1 MGLFFKKEPVRDD
14 RIDALMQEFTN
25 YRRRTSQELEA
36 AHEKAARETVLPFL
50 ALYDDLSRALDA
62 PCSDENYR
70 KGIELIFKNLLAT
83 FASLK
88 ICPMDSKGR
97 IFNPTYHEAIRQIS
111 DPAFRKEEI
120 AEVLQVGFL
129 MDDEVIRH
137 AKVVVA
143 NCDGKE

>member
-1 MGLFFKKEPVRDD
+1 M
-14 RIDALMQEFTN
+14 
-25 YRRRTSQELEA
+25 
-36 AHEKAARETVLPFL
+36 
-50 ALYDDLSRALDA
+50 DA
-62 PCSDENYR
+62 PCSDADYR

-83 FASLK
+83 LAALNV
-88 ICPMDSKGR
+88 CPMDSKGK
-97 IFNPTYHEAIRQIS
+97 IFNPTYHEAVRQID
-111 DPAFRKEEI
+111 DPALRKEEI